1 MTGLR
6 ILVVDDDPDFAET
19 IGDIL
24 ESRGHEIHLAH
35 SGEDALAQAAG
46 ALFDLFLMDIQL
58 PGINGVEVFHELR
71 KGNPNARAILMTGY
85 SVEQLIEKA
94 VEEGAIAV
102 LRKPVDIPQVL
113 EMMDEVRPEKRV
125 LLVDDDPDFS
135 ETFQRVLE
143 SHGYIVEAESNGGA
157 AIERVRSEE
166 VGALMLDIR
175 LPDMNGLEVYLE
187 ARKVD
192 PDVPVIVVTGFPR
205 EEVEKIVLFE
215 NSWNTGVMVKPI
227 DPDILCR
234 TVESMMNRN
243 RSRANV

>member
-1 MTGLR
+1 MAGLR
-6 ILVVDDDPDFAET
+6 ILVVDDDQDFAET
-19 IGDIL
+19 IAEIL
-24 ESRGHEIHLAH
+24 DSRGHDVQLAH

-46 ALFDLFLMDIQL
+46 ASFDLFLMDIQL

-102 LRKPVDIPQVL
+102 LKKPIDIPHVL
-113 EMMDEVRPEKRV
+113 EMMDDVRPGKRI

-135 ETFQRVLE
+135 ETFQKVLE
-143 SHGYIVEAESNGGA
+143 SNGYTVEAASNGGA
-157 AIERVRSEE
+157 AIERVRAEE
-166 VGALMLDIR
+166 VGALMLDIQ

-187 ARKVD
+187 ARKAD

-205 EEVEKIVLFE
+205 EEVDKIVMFE

-234 TVESMMNRN
+234 TVEAMMNRN